1 MCDLAK
7 ENQMAF
13 SAARPM
19 TIGAVA
25 ATLLGAAVAVTPVAN
40 AAGPC
45 SASSAANVASGVLGA
60 MGGYLDAHPDADAV
74 LTAAANQSAG
84 AARNSLT
91 GYFAM
96 HPQQLIDLKGIAD
109 PLINLKRQCNI
120 TMSAGQLATLIQ
132 SFG

>member
-1 MCDLAK
+1 
-7 ENQMAF
+7 MAF

-25 ATLLGAAVAVTPVAN
+25 ATLLGTALAVTPVAN
-40 AAGPC
+40 AGEPC
-45 SASSAANVASGVLGA
+45 SASTGANIASGVLGA
-60 MGGYLDAHPDADAV
+60 MGGYLDAHPDADKV
-74 LTAAANQSAG
+74 ITAAGNQSAG
-84 AARNSLT
+84 AAKNSLT

-96 HPQQLIDLKGIAD
+96 HPQQMMDLKGIAD
-109 PLINLKRQCNI
+109 PLLNFKRQCNI